1 MVVKVKLTKLNNAK
15 AKDNLQFSLLAAP
28 AVIYFLVF
36 NYFPMFGLTMAF
48 QEFKYDL
55 GFFGSKFIGLK
66 NFEFFFTSQDAWR
79 VIRNTVGYG
88 AVFIIVGIITQ
99 VAVALL
105 LFEIRKK
112 GAIKYFQTTMMLPN
126 FLSWV
131 IVGYFAYILFNPI
144 IGVFNQVFIFL
155 NLSPIDWYTQ
165 PQYWPY
171 ILTLA
176 NVWKGVGMGA
186 VIYYASLLAID
197 SELFEAAKIDGA
209 GKWQQIRNISI
220 PSLTPLMA
228 ILSIMAVGNLFRGDF
243 GLFYQ
248 VPRDVGVLYPATDII
263 DTYIFRGLRNGTLG
277 QASAVGLVQSVVG
290 LVLVLGANFITNK
303 INPENSLF

>member
-1 MVVKVKLTKLNNAK
+1 MKVKLTKLNNAK